1 MCKIALR
8 AVSGVLAVR
17 HGVLIGVVA
26 LAVAVAA
33 LPALADDA
41 SSPNT
46 PPGSGPTLVI
56 GGPDSAAPLAGENAT
71 TAGGGSWLLGLGR
84 YLSQSRFTV
93 GATPAEP
100 LGGPGSAANTYAE
113 FGLGG
118 FSLGGR
124 FTHWLDTDPQ
134 HPDDRSYSL
143 GASYSLDSWTLGIDW
158 THGNYDES
166 FLDIGNRNDDDVYA
180 FTTSYSLQPGVR
192 INGLLEYSDS
202 KSGQAGSDSGHF
214 AVGIGTLINF

>member
-1 MCKIALR
+1 
-8 AVSGVLAVR
+8 VR
-17 HGVLIGVVA
+17 HGFLIGAFA
-26 LAVAVAA
+26 LALAAAA

-41 SSPNT
+41 SSPA
-46 PPGSGPTLVI
+46 PAPGSGPVLVI
-56 GGPDSAAPLAGENAT
+56 GGPDSPAAVADENST
-71 TAGGGSWLLGLGR
+71 GGGESWLLGVGR
-84 YLSQSRFTV
+84 YLSQTRFTF
-93 GATPAEP
+93 GATPGEP

-113 FGLGG
+113 VGLGG

-124 FTHWLDTDPQ
+124 FTRWQDTDPQ
-134 HPDDRSYSL
+134 HPDDRSYGL

-166 FLDIGNRNDDDVYA
+166 FLDIGDRNDADVYA
-180 FTTSYSLQPGVR
+180 FTTSYSLRPGVR

-202 KSGQAGSDSGHF
+202 KSGQAGADSGSL

>member
-1 MCKIALR
+1 MR
-8 AVSGVLAVR
+8 R
-17 HGVLIGVVA
+17 GVLIGAVA
-26 LAVAVAA
+26 LAVAVAT

-41 SSPNT
+41 SSPAT
-46 PPGSGPTLVI
+46 APASGPVLVI
-56 GGPDSAAPLAGENAT
+56 GGPDSPAALADEDSTTGGEF
-71 TAGGGSWLLGLGR
+71 WLFGLRR
-84 YLSQSRFTV
+84 YLSQTRFTV

-113 FGLGG
+113 VGLGG
-118 FSLGGR
+118 FSLDGR

-134 HPDDRSYSL
+134 HPDDRSYGL
-143 GASYSLDSWTLGIDW
+143 GARYRLDSWTLGIDW

-166 FLDIGNRNDDDVYA
+166 FLDIGDRNDTDVYA
-180 FTTSYSLQPGVR
+180 FTTSYSLRPGVR

-202 KSGQAGSDSGHF
+202 KSGSAGADSGSL